1 MSLII
6 KTNKTIASPYAI
18 ELSMRSTCKSH
29 YLFGEDAQSSLTDRV
44 TGITYSNLAVATVD
58 PANPKGAR
66 INTTAQL
73 NTIRANTGV
82 MILDLNNTGNIPPFY
97 GVATANLFELSG
109 QTNGSLAKTLAM
121 NIRGTNVNNLTQVK
135 ATDST
140 TNGTRFFV
148 TRFNLAANTLELLY
162 FVNDV
167 LKKLTISTA
176 DPLTANP
183 AAATAHTYISART
196 DLSGNYLKWYELA
209 LLDEVITD
217 ADAIALYTAMKA
229 SYARQGIT
237 LS

>member
-6 KTNKTIASPYAI
+6 KSDKTISNPVAI
-18 ELSMRSTCKSH
+18 ELAARSTCISH
-29 YLFGEDAQSSLTDRV
+29 YLFGEDAQSSLTNRV
-44 TGITYSNLAVATVD
+44 TGEVHSNLGIISIDVD
-58 PANPKGAR
+58 NPKGAR
-66 INTTAQL
+66 FNTSTTLTTQ
-73 NTIRANTGV
+73 RAKSGL
-82 MILDLNNTGNIPPFY
+82 MIVDLNNTGNISAFY
-97 GVATANLFELSG
+97 GLATSSLFELSG

-121 NIRGTNVNNLTQVK
+121 NIRGTNVNNVTQVR

-183 AAATAHTYISART
+183 ASALAHNRINAIT
-196 DLSGNYLKWYELA
+196 DLSSKYLKWYELG
-209 LLDEVITD
+209 LLDEVISDSDVTE
-217 ADAIALYTAMKA
+217 LYTSMKK
-229 SYARQGIT
+229 SYARLGIS